1 MVGPLPPLRLASPT
15 VCPDRQRLLAS
26 CGPRAKTQ
34 PLMKPLGDRRA
45 RVRLDVLGTLRGTL
59 ELSEPARLLNI
70 SKHGAL
76 VEATTPVAL
85 GSFQELLL
93 MVEGRPVRVAGRVRR
108 LETMGEP
115 GKQERE
121 KYLIGLEFLSPSSS
135 LTDSIEHLADES

>member
-1 MVGPLPPLRLASPT
+1 
-15 VCPDRQRLLAS
+15 
-26 CGPRAKTQ
+26 
-34 PLMKPLGDRRA
+34 MKPLGDRRA

-108 LETMGEP
+108 LEAMGEP